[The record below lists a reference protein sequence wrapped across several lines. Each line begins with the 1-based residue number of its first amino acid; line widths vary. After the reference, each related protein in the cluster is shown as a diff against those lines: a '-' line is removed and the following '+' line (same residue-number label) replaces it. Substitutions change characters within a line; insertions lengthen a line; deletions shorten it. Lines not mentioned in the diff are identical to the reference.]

1 MVHDVLSPIFENN
14 EDINGKLLD
23 AAIEKDKIIK
33 NNLRNYNEGTNTV
46 GIMYHDY
53 LS

>member
-33 NNLRNYNEGTNTV
+33 NNLPTLLVLCTMT
-46 GIMYHDY
+46 IYHKW
-53 LS
+53 